1 MSRCLSGFSFRMCR
15 THLLVELAGGQVEG
29 LLRSVVPAAVQPLP
43 GTGVSEGLVE
53 GRGGGGEGRG
63 GEGRG
68 GGGEGRGGEGRGGE
82 AHKSVRGILP
92 QLLDQ
97 NHVRLLASDSGE
109 ETTAELTGSPGP
121 AGERGGGGGRLTWW

>member
-68 GGGEGRGGEGRGGE
+68 GE
-82 AHKSVRGILP
+82 
-92 QLLDQ
+92 
-97 NHVRLLASDSGE
+97 
-109 ETTAELTGSPGP
+109 
-121 AGERGGGGGRLTWW
+121 GRLTKVSVASFHSFSIRTTCGFWPVTLERRRLQS